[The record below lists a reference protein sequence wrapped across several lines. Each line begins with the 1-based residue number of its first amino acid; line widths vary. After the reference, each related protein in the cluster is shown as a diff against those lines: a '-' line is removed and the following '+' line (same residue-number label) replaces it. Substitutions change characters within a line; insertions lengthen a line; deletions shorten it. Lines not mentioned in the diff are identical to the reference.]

1 MRDLARLHLW
11 QIQAVRDALLIA
23 SLIGLVMLGYAM
35 RSVTVPLLVALMLA
49 YLIEPLVVWACARYK
64 LRRPVVVSGMVI
76 SIAVVFVLCLAI
88 AVPVVVGQTI
98 QMVRDMRYGG
108 RLERTFIALRE
119 YVPDGMVSSFDVS
132 MESIS
137 HFLGTRYRPPK
148 PRPSADADATDDAAD
163 PNLDAPDTDSSE
175 TSDETPVQPS
185 DNADTD
191 DQQTGDADSQPQST
205 NPDDPADQT
214 PDGLAVSIDQRFESD
229 HLLPPLTE
237 LEIRAIVRDEMFEQ
251 WAAHDVSVAQLP
263 AIGPGGTGDST
274 RPAISSIWNVSRATV
289 GAILGFLTQVLKI
302 GFLFFLIPFY
312 LFFFSVWFPDI
323 TAFYRSL
330 IPKAHEKETLE
341 LLHKMDRVI
350 AGFVRG
356 RIVISMIIGVICAVG
371 WWICGVPYA
380 IVLGLITGIFS
391 AVPYLGGIGLPIA
404 ILLLWVD
411 QLGIP
416 VSTRMSWVWIIGGPS
431 LVFIIMQ
438 ILETYIITPAIAGK
452 ATNLDPVTIL
462 VAVIAGGSIGG
473 IYGMLLAIPAAACV
487 KILLTD
493 IVMPRV
499 RLWVR
504 GRAEDPLPL

>member
-119 YVPDGMVSSFDVS
+119 YVPDGMVNSYDAS
-132 MESIS
+132 MESVS
-137 HFLGTRYRPPK
+137 HFLGTRYRPP
-148 PRPSADADATDDAAD
+148 RPHTPADAVTPAGTSASGDDVTDIDPTDPDAQPDESDAPADADNGQPADQQADQDAAD
-163 PNLDAPDTDSSE
+163 AHDDTQLNSESPAPT
-175 TSDETPVQPS
+175 V
-185 DNADTD
+185 
-191 DQQTGDADSQPQST
+191 
-205 NPDDPADQT
+205 
-214 PDGLAVSIDQRFESD
+214 DQRFNVD
-229 HLLPPLTE
+229 HLLPALTE

-251 WAAHDVSVAQLP
+251 WAAHDAAVAQLP
-263 AIGPGGTGDST
+263 PTSPGSGEAAK
-274 RPAISSIWNVSRATV
+274 PAISSIWNVSRATV
-289 GAILGFLTQVLKI
+289 GAILGFLMQVLKV

-323 TAFYRSL
+323 AAFCRSL
-330 IPKAHEKETLE
+330 IPRAHEKETLE
-341 LLHKMDRVI
+341 LLNKMDRVI

-356 RIVISMIIGVICAVG
+356 RIVISLIIGVICAVG

-391 AVPYLGGIGLPIA
+391 AVPYLGGVGLPIA

-416 VSTRMSWVWIIGGPS
+416 VSSRMSWFWIIGGPS

-438 ILETYIITPAIAGK
+438 ILETYIITPTIAGK

-462 VAVIAGGSIGG
+462 VAVIAGGSLGG
-473 IYGMLLAIPAAACV
+473 VYGMLLAIPTAACV